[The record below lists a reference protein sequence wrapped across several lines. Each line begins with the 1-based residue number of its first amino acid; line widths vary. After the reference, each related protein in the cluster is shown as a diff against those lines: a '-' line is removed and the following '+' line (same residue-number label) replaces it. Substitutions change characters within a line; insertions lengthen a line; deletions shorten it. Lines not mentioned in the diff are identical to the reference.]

1 MTANATDAAA
11 GRPYDI
17 FISYSRADADKALQ
31 IRDLLIARGHHVFF
45 DAEGIDAGA
54 EFPDVIDRAVKG
66 AGVVL
71 GCWTP
76 AAIQRR
82 WVRIESRIGLDRGSL
97 VAIGLEKMNPE
108 ELPAEFYNVNVL
120 DLSGFGGKSDHAGWQ
135 RVLAAIDRRLKKV
148 GSVPAESGNGADDD
162 VRPAGPRKRRFSPL
176 ALGGAAALAIGAVG
190 AGGWYVAGGTGSF
203 DQAAVEASLDRT
215 VKATEPVMANAL
227 VSALNDVETDD
238 NGKTFWAL
246 VQLTAVEKTLSPDE
260 LRRFDAAV
268 AKFLGGPCHCVVV
281 EDAPFTI
288 VSVWTLTAYGVMNR
302 TPPASAV
309 EALLDAQNR
318 EGWWSS
324 AMDAADRPDNAATYV
339 TALTVIALRDVDG
352 TLKGDP
358 ALQAKVSA
366 ARGRAVEWLKRR
378 RPAAG
383 ANWSDYPDNSLR
395 TDAPS
400 VSAMA
405 TLALL
410 PEVGDAEAKE
420 LAAAYVAG
428 IDKLSPVDQ
437 NVSNDIIV
445 TRKNGATYVDTY
457 RHVPLGWEVYALGRS
472 YPLLAGDAAAK
483 AARLL
488 DDAKTISL
496 SDPKLAR
503 QDWMLAEQFLGL
515 RGARDAL
522 AAPPAK
528 PKT

>member
-1 MTANATDAAA
+1 MTASGTDMAAE
-11 GRPYDI
+11 RPYDI
-17 FISYSRADADKALQ
+17 FISYSRADAVSALR

-66 AGVVL
+66 AKVVL

-120 DLSGFGGKSDHAGWQ
+120 SLAGFDGNPDHPAWQ
-135 RVLAAIDRRLKKV
+135 RVLTAIDRRLAKGGAAV
-148 GSVPAESGNGADDD
+148 TGGAED
-162 VRPAGPRKRRFSPL
+162 VRPTAAPKRRFSPL
-176 ALGGAAALAIGAVG
+176 ALGGAAALAIAAVAG
-190 AGGWYVAGGTGSF
+190 GGWYLAGSGSAF
-203 DQAAVEASLDRT
+203 DQAAVEASLGAT
-215 VKATEPVMANAL
+215 VKAAEPVMANAMAR
-227 VSALNDVETDD
+227 ALNDAEADN

-246 VQLTAVEKTLSPDE
+246 AQLTAVERSLTPDE
-260 LRRFDAAV
+260 FKRFDAA
-268 AKFLGGPCHCVVV
+268 ATKFLGDPCHCVIVD
-281 EDAPFTI
+281 DAPFTI
-288 VSVWTLTAYGVMNR
+288 VSVWTLIAYGAVNR
-302 TPPASAV
+302 PPPAPVV
-309 EALLDAQNR
+309 EALLGAQNR

-339 TALTVIALRDVDG
+339 TALTVIALRDIDG
-352 TLKGDP
+352 TLAGDP
-358 ALQAKVSA
+358 ALRAKVKA
-366 ARGRAVEWLKRR
+366 GRDRGVEWLKRR
-378 RPAAG
+378 RPKAG
-383 ANWSDYPDNSLR
+383 ANWADYPDNSQR

-400 VSAMA
+400 ISAMA

-410 PEVGDAEAKE
+410 PEVSAAEAKE
-420 LAAAYVAG
+420 IAAVYVAG

-445 TRKNGATYVDTY
+445 TRQSGATYVDTY
-457 RHVPLGWEVYALGRS
+457 RHVPLGWEVHALAKSYAYLSGES
-472 YPLLAGDAAAK
+472 AEK

-488 DDAKTISL
+488 DDAKAVSL

-503 QDWMLAEQFLGL
+503 QDWMLAEQFLGF

-522 AAPPAK
+522 APPAK
-528 PKT
+528 PKG